1 VTVFGWAHADCLPV
15 LLRSIWIWFAGG
27 IAILFWIPLLSLIAL
42 FDAGQLRL
50 RTGRWLRRLARVLA
64 RIYGRKIH
72 VSGLQNIHPGQTYVI
87 VSNHQSLADIPVVSQ
102 LRIDAKWIAKAELF
116 RIPGLGWMFQMA
128 RDIPVDRSD
137 RRQGGHALLQ
147 AARFLRQHCSV
158 VFFPE
163 GTRSPDGEVLP
174 FIEGPFQ
181 LAIREHI
188 PILPLVVDG
197 TRNVLPRSSW
207 IFGDA
212 RHIHLQILEPVS
224 VDGWQKQQSGLL
236 RDEVRQRVVTALE
249 HLRAATAQPALN
261 GASGSAV

>member
-1 VTVFGWAHADCLPV
+1 M
-15 LLRSIWIWFAGG
+15 LRSIWIWLAGG
-27 IAILFWIPLLSLIAL
+27 IAILFWIPLLSLIAV

-64 RIYGRKIH
+64 RIYGRPIQID
-72 VSGLQNIHPGQTYVI
+72 GLENIRPGQTYVI

-116 RIPGLGWMFQMA
+116 RIPGVGWMFQMA

-137 RRQGGHALLQ
+137 RRQAGHALLQ

-163 GTRSPDGEVLP
+163 GTRSQDGEVLP

-181 LAIREHI
+181 LAIREQI
-188 PILPLVVDG
+188 PVLPLVVDG
-197 TRNVLPRSSW
+197 TRDVLPRSSW
-207 IFGDA
+207 IFGNA
-212 RHIHLQILEPVS
+212 PHIHLQVLEPVS

-236 RDEVRQRVVTALE
+236 RDEVRQRVVNALDQ
-249 HLRAATAQPALN
+249 LRAAADHPVLN
-261 GASGSAV
+261 RA